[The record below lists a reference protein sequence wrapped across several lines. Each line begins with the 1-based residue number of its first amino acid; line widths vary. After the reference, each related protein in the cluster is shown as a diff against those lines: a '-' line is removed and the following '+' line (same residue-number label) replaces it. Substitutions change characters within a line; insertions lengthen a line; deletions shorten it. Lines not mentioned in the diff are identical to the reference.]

1 MSARNEDRTQGL
13 HNRIVQL
20 HRGGSSIR
28 GIARQLGISRHQ
40 VSRFLAAHQAD
51 RDEGSRGAL
60 PRPKQKRASNL
71 DAYEESLVQLL
82 ERYPDL
88 TAVRAHE
95 ELAQRGFAGGYGIVK
110 RRLRQLRGAKPV
122 EWVQRFETGPG
133 VQAQMDYST
142 YTIDFTSEGPRRVH
156 LFSYL
161 LAYSR
166 RQYLSFVESQDFSTT
181 IREHVRAFE
190 YFQGV
195 AATCLYDNMKVV
207 VTRYEGNEPV
217 YNTRFLGFATHY
229 GYRPVACRPR
239 RSQTKGKVERPFHY
253 VETNLLNARTFH
265 SLEHL
270 NDVLR
275 WWLSE
280 KADVRIH
287 RETKQRP
294 LDRYHQEQPHLI
306 ALPDHAY
313 DTAEVVYRCVSVE
326 GSIVYCQNRYSVPWR
341 YIGLTLPVRI
351 TEHELF
357 VYGPHIELVARHPL
371 FARQLTGQAHL
382 LQEHEPR
389 DDGEKKY
396 EVLKQRYDELGP
408 VAVRFLAGLIK
419 HRRYGKDEAHKILT
433 LLETYHRHDL
443 LTAIER
449 AVRYGAYSRS
459 AVERILAIQATPK
472 TALDSL
478 AEKEQQQLKSLLG
491 DKPVR
496 PRSGK
501 DYQKLLDEQTHR
513 QSHEAG
519 DATNEQQAKDE
530 GEERGEKQAEGNAG
544 QDSHGHP
551 DAEHDGS
558 AREEQHDRR
567 GDGDEGDDDACA
579 VGA

>member
-1 MSARNEDRTQGL
+1 MTNDGKEGL
-13 HNRIVQL
+13 HNQIVQL
-20 HRGGSSIR
+20 HRGGRSIR

-40 VSRFLAAHQAD
+40 VARVLAAHQAD

-60 PRPKQKRASNL
+60 PKPKQKRASSL
-71 DAYEESLVQLL
+71 DEHEESLAQLL
-82 ERYPDL
+82 DRYPDI

-95 ELAQRGFAGGYGIVK
+95 ELQKRGFSGGYGIVK
-110 RRLRQLRGAKPV
+110 RRLRALRGAKKR

-133 VQAQMDYST
+133 VQAQMDYSP
-142 YTIDFTSEGPRRVH
+142 YTIDFTSEGRRRVY

-166 RQYLSFVESQDFSTT
+166 RQYLNFVESQDFSTT

-207 VTRYEGNEPV
+207 VTRYDGDEPV

-239 RSQTKGKVERPFHY
+239 RSQTKGKVERPFY
-253 VETNLLNARTFH
+253 YAETNLLNGRTFQ
-265 SLEHL
+265 SLQHL

-275 WWLSE
+275 WWLRE

-287 RETKQRP
+287 RETKERP
-294 LDRYHQEQPHLI
+294 LDRYHKEQPHLI
-306 ALPDHAY
+306 PLPEHPY

-351 TEHELF
+351 TEEELI
-357 VYGPHIELVARHPL
+357 VYGPHIEEIARHPL
-371 FARQLTGQAHL
+371 FARHVTGQVHL
-382 LQEHEPR
+382 KNEHQPR
-389 DDGEKKY
+389 DDSEKKY
-396 EVLKQRYDELGP
+396 EVLKQRYGELGP
-408 VAVRFLAGLIK
+408 VAERFLEGLIK

-449 AVRYGAYSRS
+449 AVRYGAYSRT
-459 AVERILAIQATPK
+459 AIERILAIQATPK
-472 TALDSL
+472 TALDTL

-491 DKPVR
+491 DDPVH

-501 DYQKLLDEQTHR
+501 EYQQLLDLHDENSEA
-513 QSHEAG
+513 SHA
-519 DATNEQQAKDE
+519 ANEQKAA
-530 GEERGEKQAEGNAG
+530 EENQN
-544 QDSHGHP
+544 QDDTGDSAAQGSRETG
-551 DAEHDGS
+551 DQDGS
-558 AREEQHDRR
+558 DEDSDE
-567 GDGDEGDDDACA
+567 DGDSASAGSLA
-579 VGA
+579 

>member
-1 MSARNEDRTQGL
+1 MTEDPKEGL

-20 HRGGSSIR
+20 HRQGMSIR

-40 VSRFLAAHQAD
+40 VARVLAAHQAD
-51 RDEGSRGAL
+51 RDQGSRGAL
-60 PRPKQKRASNL
+60 PRPKQKRASSL
-71 DAYEESLVQLL
+71 DEYQEQLAQLL
-82 ERYPDL
+82 ARYPNI

-95 ELAQRGFAGGYGIVK
+95 ELVKLGFAGGYGIVK
-110 RRLRQLRGAKPV
+110 RRLRELRGARKA

-142 YTIDFTSEGPRRVH
+142 YTIDFTTEGRRRVH

-166 RQYLSFVESQDFSTT
+166 RQYLNFVESQDFSTT
-181 IREHVRAFE
+181 TREHKRAFE
-190 YFQGV
+190 YFEGV

-207 VTRYEGNEPV
+207 VARYDGDEPV
-217 YNTRFLGFATHY
+217 YNTRFLAFATHY

-253 VETNLLNARTFH
+253 VETNLLNARTFQ

-275 WWLSE
+275 WWLRE

-287 RETKQRP
+287 RETGERP
-294 LDRYHQEQPHLI
+294 IDRYQKEQPYLI
-306 ALPDHAY
+306 PLPTHPY

-326 GSIVYCQNRYSVPWR
+326 GWIVYCQNRYSVPWR

-351 TEHELF
+351 TEQELI
-357 VYGPHIELVARHPL
+357 VYGPHIEEIARHPL
-371 FARQLTGQAHL
+371 FARHLSGQAHL
-382 LQEHEPR
+382 EKEHQPR
-389 DDGEKKY
+389 DDSEKKY
-396 EVLKQRYDELGP
+396 EVLKQRYQELGP
-408 VAVRFLAGLIK
+408 AAERFLEGLIK
-419 HRRYGKDEAHKILT
+419 HRRYGKDEAHKILA

-459 AVERILAIQATPK
+459 AIERILAIQATPK
-472 TALDSL
+472 TALDTL
-478 AEKEQQQLKSLLG
+478 AEKERQQLKSLLG
-491 DKPVR
+491 DEPVR

-501 DYQKLLDEQTHR
+501 DYQKLLDGDEQPSEASDAAEQGAEEEAERR
-513 QSHEAG
+513 QDDTEDSTARGSHEI
-519 DATNEQQAKDE
+519 
-530 GEERGEKQAEGNAG
+530 
-544 QDSHGHP
+544 P
-551 DAEHDGS
+551 DQVDPD
-558 AREEQHDRR
+558 Q
-567 GDGDEGDDDACA
+567 DDDSEDDGFACA
-579 VGA
+579 GVP

>member
-1 MSARNEDRTQGL
+1 MSEAKEGL
-13 HNRIVQL
+13 HNRIVQSY
-20 HRGGSSIR
+20 RGGSSIR

-40 VSRFLAAHQAD
+40 VARVLAAHQAD
-51 RDEGSRGAL
+51 RDQGSRGEL
-60 PRPKQKRASNL
+60 PKPKQKRASSL
-71 DAYEESLVQLL
+71 DEYEESLVQLL
-82 ERYPDL
+82 ERYPGI

-95 ELAQRGFAGGYGIVK
+95 ELSTLGFAGGYGIVK
-110 RRLRQLRGAKPV
+110 RRLRQLRGARKS

-142 YTIDFTSEGPRRVH
+142 YTIDFTCEGRRRVH

-166 RQYLSFVESQDFSTT
+166 RQYLQFVESQDFTTT
-181 IREHVRAFE
+181 IREHVRAFG

-207 VTRYEGNEPV
+207 VTRHDGDEPV

-229 GYRPVACRPR
+229 GYRPLACRPR

-253 VETNLLNARTFH
+253 VETNLLNGRTFH
-265 SLEHL
+265 SLSHL

-275 WWLSE
+275 WWLRE

-287 RETKQRP
+287 RETKERP
-294 LDRYHQEQPHLI
+294 LDRYQKEQSYLI
-306 ALPDHAY
+306 PLPDHPY

-351 TEHELF
+351 TEQEVI
-357 VYGPHIELVARHPL
+357 VYGPHIEEIARHPL
-371 FARQLTGQAHL
+371 FARHLTGQAHL
-382 LQEHEPR
+382 HKEHQPR
-389 DDGEKKY
+389 DDSEKKY
-396 EVLKQRYDELGP
+396 EVLKQRYEELGP
-408 VAVRFLAGLIK
+408 VAVRFLEGLIK

-433 LLETYHRHDL
+433 LLEAYRRHDL
-443 LTAIER
+443 LAAIER

-459 AVERILAIQATPK
+459 AIERILAIRATPK

-478 AEKEQQQLKSLLG
+478 AEKEQQQLKSLL
-491 DKPVR
+491 DDDPVR

-501 DYQKLLDEQTHR
+501 DYQQLLGDQTN
-513 QSHEAG
+513 EAG
-519 DATNEQQAKDE
+519 DAANEQYAKE
-530 GEERGEKQAEGNAG
+530 GTEERGEEGPENSAA
-544 QDSHGHP
+544 QD
-551 DAEHDGS
+551 
-558 AREEQHDRR
+558 R
-567 GDGDEGDDDACA
+567 GPNDDNDGDEDEGDACA
-579 VGA
+579 SGV

>member
-1 MSARNEDRTQGL
+1 MNGKEGL

-20 HRGGSSIR
+20 YRGGGSIR
-28 GIARQLGISRHQ
+28 GIGRQLGISRHQ
-40 VSRFLAAHQAD
+40 VARVLAAHRAD

-60 PRPKQKRASNL
+60 PKPKQTRASSL
-71 DAYEESLVQLL
+71 DEYQESLAQLL
-82 ERYPDL
+82 ERYPDI

-95 ELAQRGFAGGYGIVK
+95 ELGKLGFAGGYGIVK
-110 RRLRQLRGAKPV
+110 RRLRKLRGARKA

-142 YTIDFTSEGPRRVH
+142 YTIDFTSEGRRRVH

-166 RQYLSFVESQDFSTT
+166 RQYLNFVESQDFTTT

-207 VTRYEGNEPV
+207 VTKYDGDEPV

-229 GYRPVACRPR
+229 GYRPLACRPR

-253 VETNLLNARTFH
+253 AETNLLNGRTFQ

-275 WWLSE
+275 WWLRE

-287 RETKQRP
+287 RETKERP
-294 LDRYHQEQPHLI
+294 LDRYQKEQPHLI
-306 ALPDHAY
+306 PLPDHAY

-326 GSIVYCQNRYSVPWR
+326 GCIVYCQNRYSVPWR
-341 YIGLTLPVRI
+341 YIGLTLPIRI
-351 TEHELF
+351 TDQELI
-357 VYGPHIELVARHPL
+357 VYGPQIEEIARHPL
-371 FARQLTGQAHL
+371 LARHLIGQAHL
-382 LQEHEPR
+382 YQEHQPR

-396 EVLKQRYDELGP
+396 EVLKQRYEELGP
-408 VAVRFLAGLIK
+408 VALRFLEGVIR
-419 HRRYGKDEAHKILT
+419 HRRYGKDEAHKILA

-443 LTAIER
+443 LAAIER

-459 AVERILAIQATPK
+459 AIERILAIRATPK
-472 TALDSL
+472 TALDTL
-478 AEKEQQQLKSLLG
+478 AEKEQQQLKFLLG
-491 DKPVR
+491 DEPVR

-501 DYQKLLDEQTHR
+501 EYQKLLDDQT
-513 QSHEAG
+513 HEAG
-519 DATNEQQAKDE
+519 HAANEQHAKEDLQNR
-530 GEERGEKQAEGNAG
+530 GEESAENGAG
-544 QDSHGHP
+544 QDRSE
-551 DAEHDGS
+551 D
-558 AREEQHDRR
+558 
-567 GDGDEGDDDACA
+567 DGDQQDEGRDEDDDASACA
-579 VGA
+579 CGV

>member
-1 MSARNEDRTQGL
+1 MKEGTGGL

-20 HRGGSSIR
+20 YRGGGSIR

-40 VSRFLAAHQAD
+40 VARVLAAHQAD
-51 RDEGSRGAL
+51 RAEGSRGEL
-60 PRPKQKRASNL
+60 PRPKQKRASSL
-71 DAYEESLVQLL
+71 DEHEESLARLL
-82 ERYPDL
+82 ERYPDI

-95 ELAQRGFAGGYGIVK
+95 ELSKLDFGGGYGIVK
-110 RRLRQLRGAKPV
+110 RRVRELRGARKA

-142 YTIDFTSEGPRRVH
+142 YTIDFTSEGRRRVH

-166 RQYLSFVESQDFSTT
+166 RQYLFFVESQDFTTT
-181 IREHVRAFE
+181 IREHARAFE

-207 VTRYEGNEPV
+207 VTRYDGDEPI

-253 VETNLLNARTFH
+253 AENNLLNGRTFH

-275 WWLSE
+275 WWLRE

-287 RETKQRP
+287 RETKERP
-294 LDRYHQEQPHLI
+294 LDRYQKEQSYLI
-306 ALPDHAY
+306 PLPDHPY

-326 GSIVYCQNRYSVPWR
+326 GCIVYCQNRYSVPWR

-351 TEHELF
+351 TDQELI
-357 VYGPHIELVARHPL
+357 VYGPHIEEIARHPL
-371 FARQLTGQAHL
+371 FARHLTGQAQLHK
-382 LQEHEPR
+382 EHQPR
-389 DDGEKKY
+389 DDSEKKY
-396 EVLKQRYDELGP
+396 EVLKQRYEELGP
-408 VAVRFLAGLIK
+408 GAVRFLEGLIK
-419 HRRYGKDEAHKILT
+419 HRRYGKDEAHKILA
-433 LLETYHRHDL
+433 LLQTYHRHDL
-443 LTAIER
+443 LAAIER

-459 AVERILAIQATPK
+459 AIERILAIRATPK
-472 TALDSL
+472 TALDTL

-501 DYQKLLDEQTHR
+501 DYQKLLDLDDENSEAADAANEQNTEEENHSEGDAGDSAAPG
-513 QSHEAG
+513 SHETG
-519 DATNEQQAKDE
+519 DQGGPDDDDSDDDE
-530 GEERGEKQAEGNAG
+530 G
-544 QDSHGHP
+544 S
-551 DAEHDGS
+551 
-558 AREEQHDRR
+558 
-567 GDGDEGDDDACA
+567 ACA
-579 VGA
+579 GVA

>member
-1 MSARNEDRTQGL
+1 MTEDPKEGL

-20 HRGGSSIR
+20 HRQGMSIR

-40 VSRFLAAHQAD
+40 VARVLAAHQAD
-51 RDEGSRGAL
+51 RDQGSRGAL
-60 PRPKQKRASNL
+60 PRPKQKRASSL
-71 DAYEESLVQLL
+71 DEYQEQLAQLL
-82 ERYPDL
+82 ARYPNI

-95 ELAQRGFAGGYGIVK
+95 ELVKLGFAGGYGIVK
-110 RRLRQLRGAKPV
+110 RRLRELRGARKA

-142 YTIDFTSEGPRRVH
+142 YTIDFTTEGRRRVH

-166 RQYLSFVESQDFSTT
+166 RQYLNFVESQDFSTT
-181 IREHVRAFE
+181 TREHKRAFE
-190 YFQGV
+190 YFEGV

-207 VTRYEGNEPV
+207 VTRYDGDEPV
-217 YNTRFLGFATHY
+217 YNTRFLAFATHY

-253 VETNLLNARTFH
+253 VETNLLNARTFQ

-275 WWLSE
+275 WWLRE

-287 RETKQRP
+287 RETGERP
-294 LDRYHQEQPHLI
+294 IDRYQKEQPYLI
-306 ALPDHAY
+306 PLPTHPY

-326 GSIVYCQNRYSVPWR
+326 GWIVYCQNRYSVPWR

-351 TEHELF
+351 TEQELI
-357 VYGPHIELVARHPL
+357 VYGPHIEEIARHPL
-371 FARQLTGQAHL
+371 FARHLSGQAHL
-382 LQEHEPR
+382 EKEHQPR
-389 DDGEKKY
+389 DDSEKKY
-396 EVLKQRYDELGP
+396 EVLKQRYQELGP
-408 VAVRFLAGLIK
+408 AAERFLEGLIK
-419 HRRYGKDEAHKILT
+419 HRRYGKDEAHKILA

-459 AVERILAIQATPK
+459 AIERILAIQATPK
-472 TALDSL
+472 TALDTL
-478 AEKEQQQLKSLLG
+478 AEKERQQLKSLLG
-491 DKPVR
+491 DEPVR

-501 DYQKLLDEQTHR
+501 DYQKLLDGDEQPSEASDAAEQGAEEEAERR
-513 QSHEAG
+513 QDDTEDSTARGSHEI
-519 DATNEQQAKDE
+519 
-530 GEERGEKQAEGNAG
+530 
-544 QDSHGHP
+544 P
-551 DAEHDGS
+551 DQVDPD
-558 AREEQHDRR
+558 Q
-567 GDGDEGDDDACA
+567 DDDSEDDGFACA
-579 VGA
+579 GVP